1 MCVPVTELRYLAKH
15 LNQLCIVDTV
25 GVVRVW
31 LIHFKSSF
39 RSTVTFGLLTGVS
52 NKCFM

>member
-1 MCVPVTELRYLAKH
+1 MCVPVTELRLLAKH

-31 LIHFKSSF
+31 LIHLRVLSVAQSHRLAHGCIK
-39 RSTVTFGLLTGVS
+39 
-52 NKCFM
+52 